1 MATQSIVRGTINE
14 RGPHRP
20 AVPATAC
27 RTRRRRA
34 APRCTNESG
43 FSNTLKTFALLAALG
58 GLLVFVGGLLGGRGG
73 MVIALVFA
81 VAMNGFVYWKSDT
94 LALKANGARE
104 LAPRR
109 AAAPPRDRRD
119 LAARAGLPMPR
130 LYIIDRPEPNAF
142 ATGRDPEHAA
152 VAVTT
157 GILELMDER
166 QLAGVLAHELSH
178 VKNRDTL
185 VGTIAATIGGAIS
198 FIAQMAQ
205 FQMIFG
211 GGRDDNGGGMLG
223 ALVAIILAPIAA
235 LIIQLAVSR
244 GREYGADAS
253 GAALTG
259 DPEGLA
265 QALERLEA
273 ANSQN
278 GLRARLSAF
287 AAATAGAAPAPA
299 PAPAANPAFAHLYIV
314 NPLSG
319 RSIGG
324 LFSTHPP
331 VAERVARLRA
341 MAQGRLP
348 PGGLTFAGSCDQY
361 QNQSARGLRATG

>member
-1 MATQSIVRGTINE
+1 MVDSMVRPVDDFGVRTGWSAGSGHPPDAPMA
-14 RGPHRP
+14 
-20 AVPATAC
+20 
-27 RTRRRRA
+27 RRNQMHQMSSLR
-34 APRCTNESG
+34 
-43 FSNTLKTFALLAALG
+43 NTVKTFTLLAALG

-73 MVIALVFA
+73 MVIALLFA
-81 VAMNGFVYWKSDT
+81 VGMNGFVYWKSDS
-94 LALKANGARE
+94 LALRANGARE
-104 LAPRR
+104 LRSGELPRFR
-109 AAAPPRDRRD
+109 SIVSS

-130 LYIIDRPEPNAF
+130 LYVIDRPEPNAF
-142 ATGRDPEHAA
+142 ATGRNPDHAA

-157 GILELMDER
+157 GILDLMDDR
-166 QLAGVLAHELSH
+166 QLTGVLAHELSH

-211 GGRDDNGGGMLG
+211 GRDDRQGGGFG
-223 ALVAIILAPIAA
+223 ALIAIILAPIAA

-259 DPEGLA
+259 DPGGLA
-265 QALERLEA
+265 EALERLEG
-273 ANSQN
+273 ANKQPGILGRLGRRGYGPSQ
-278 GLRARLSAF
+278 AP
-287 AAATAGAAPAPA
+287 TPAPV
-299 PAPAANPAFAHLYIV
+299 PALNPAFAHLYIV

-319 RSIGG
+319 RDLGS

-331 VAERVARLRA
+331 IEERVQRLRS
-341 MAQGRLP
+341 MA
-348 PGGLTFAGSCDQY
+348 
-361 QNQSARGLRATG
+361 SASRRGTSAA

>member
-1 MATQSIVRGTINE
+1 MTSSF
-14 RGPHRP
+14 
-20 AVPATAC
+20 
-27 RTRRRRA
+27 
-34 APRCTNESG
+34 TNT
-43 FSNTLKTFALLAALG
+43 FKTFALLAALG

-73 MVIALVFA
+73 MVMALLFA
-81 VAMNGFVYWKSDT
+81 IAMNGFVYWKSDT

-104 LAPRR
+104 LQPDELPTLRR
-109 AAAPPRDRRD
+109 IVAG
-119 LAARAGLPMPR
+119 LASRAGIPMPR
-130 LYIIDRPEPNAF
+130 LYIIERPEPNAF
-142 ATGRDPEHAA
+142 ATGRDPQHAA

-166 QLAGVLAHELSH
+166 QLTGVLAHELSH

-211 GGRDDNGGGMLG
+211 GGSSDDDNGGGTLG
-223 ALVAIILAPIAA
+223 ALGAIILAPIAA

-244 GREYGADAS
+244 SREYGADNS

-273 ANSQN
+273 ANQQS
-278 GLRARLSAF
+278 GLRARIAQRMPSR
-287 AAATAGAAPAPA
+287 GREQAPA
-299 PAPAANPAFAHLYIV
+299 PAPAANPAFASLFIV

-319 RSIGG
+319 RQLAG

-331 VAERVARLRA
+331 VEDRVSRLRR
-341 MAQGRLP
+341 MART
-348 PGGLTFAGSCDQY
+348 PGFGLS
-361 QNQSARGLRATG
+361 

>member
-1 MATQSIVRGTINE
+1 MT
-14 RGPHRP
+14 
-20 AVPATAC
+20 
-27 RTRRRRA
+27 
-34 APRCTNESG
+34 SG
-43 FSNTLKTFALLAALG
+43 FFNTIKTFSLLAALG
-58 GLLVFVGGLLGGRGG
+58 GLLVFVGGLLGGQDG
-73 MVIALVFA
+73 MIIALIFA
-81 VAMNGFVYWKSDT
+81 IAMNGFVYWKSDT

-104 LAPRR
+104 LRPDELPRLRAIVADLARR
-109 AAAPPRDRRD
+109 AGIPE
-119 LAARAGLPMPR
+119 PR
-130 LYIIDRPEPNAF
+130 LYIIERPEPNAF
-142 ATGRDPEHAA
+142 ATGRDPEHSA

-157 GILELMDER
+157 GILEIMDER

-211 GGRDDNGGGMLG
+211 GRDDNRGGGLG
-223 ALVAIILAPIAA
+223 ALVAIFLAPIAA

-259 DPEGLA
+259 DPEALA

-273 ANSQN
+273 ANGQN
-278 GLRARLSAF
+278 GLRARLSRSLP
-287 AAATAGAAPAPA
+287 GSRGQAPA

-319 RSIGG
+319 RSLGG

-331 VAERVARLRA
+331 VTERVARLRA
-341 MAQGRLP
+341 MAR
-348 PGGLTFAGSCDQY
+348 GGF
-361 QNQSARGLRATG
+361 RRAA